1 MHFFTEQ
8 NILLFRK
15 ETRKSFVSRSCSG
28 YGQCTSGCWDRDVL
42 PAGHDPAKSPS
53 APQCLHHRA
62 KHSSEITASSGCSE
76 KILPRIFCHCALYLE
91 PKEHLNRSRLMIVAL
106 KSPLW
111 LPVEMNAF
119 DVRALQR
126 SAVSS

>member
-1 MHFFTEQ
+1 MLVEAVWAMDSAHQEAVTG
-8 NILLFRK
+8 ICSLLLGVR
-15 ETRKSFVSRSCSG
+15 C
-28 YGQCTSGCWDRDVL
+28 
-42 PAGHDPAKSPS
+42 HDPAKSLS
-53 APQCLHHRA
+53 APQRLHHCA

-91 PKEHLNRSRLMIVAL
+91 SKEHLNLSRLMIVAL

-126 SAVSS
+126 NAVSS